1 MLPSPGATMRERQ
14 VSVRGKYWTIRR
26 RPKDKYPSHLVNIG
40 ISMGDPPESR
50 RHVQV
55 TVSPTGRSIR
65 VWLDNTELKA
75 ADDG

>member
-1 MLPSPGATMRERQ
+1 MRDPQ

-26 RPKDKYPSHLVNIG
+26 RPKDKYPSHVVNIE

-55 TVSPTGRSIR
+55 IASPTGRSIR
-65 VWLDNTELKA
+65 VWLDGIELKA
-75 ADDG
+75 VDDG